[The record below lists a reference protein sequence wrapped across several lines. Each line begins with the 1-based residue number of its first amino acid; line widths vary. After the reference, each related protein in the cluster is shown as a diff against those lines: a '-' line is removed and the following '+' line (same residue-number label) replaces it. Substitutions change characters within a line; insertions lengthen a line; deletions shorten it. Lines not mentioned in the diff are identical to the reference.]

1 MKHNWTYK
9 KLGEVVTI
17 ERGGSPRPIQD
28 YITTA
33 ENGLNWIKIG
43 DAVEGSK
50 YITSTKEKI
59 KPEGLKKTRFVHKG
73 DFILSNSMSFGRPY
87 ILGIDGCIH
96 DGWLVLH
103 DEKEIFDKSY
113 LYYYLSSPSIYAEF
127 KRLAVGGVVNNLN
140 SDIVRKVRVAIPSK
154 EEQQAIVRELDGINH
169 LIDLQEEQL
178 REYDRLAQSLF
189 YSTFGDPTTNP
200 KGWEVKKLGEVAVIR
215 DGSHNPPKGVD
226 EPTEYRML
234 SSQNIFDNLIDYSK
248 GVRYLSKENFELEHK
263 RTNLKA
269 GDVLL
274 TIVGTIGRA
283 CIVTDKDTNIT
294 LQRSVA
300 VLSPKDDILS
310 IYLNR
315 LLFVIGEK
323 LQYESRGVAQKGI
336 YLGQLSKTQIPVP
349 PLALQQ
355 SFAAQ
360 IEAIEKQKALIR
372 CSLDETR
379 TLLAAR
385 MQYYFE

>member
-87 ILGIDGCIH
+87 ILAIDGCIH

-103 DEKEIFDKSY
+103 DENQVFDKSY
-113 LYYYLSSPSIYAEF
+113 LYYYLSSPSIYEEF

-140 SDIVRKVRVAIPSK
+140 SDIVRKVKVAIPSLS
-154 EEQQAIVRELDGINH
+154 EQESIVAELDGINH

-189 YSTFGDPTTNP
+189 YTTFGDPITNP
-200 KGWEVKKLGEVAVIR
+200 KGWEVKSLGEVGRVITGNTPSTR
-215 DGSHNPPKGVD
+215 DANNYASSDVCFFKPSDFDADQLSQLCESEFKISNYAYEQSRKLPKGA
-226 EPTEYRML
+226 
-234 SSQNIFDNLIDYSK
+234 I
-248 GVRYLSKENFELEHK
+248 
-263 RTNLKA
+263 
-269 GDVLL
+269 L
-274 TIVGTIGRA
+274 TTCIGIVGKVGILK
-283 CIVTDKDTNIT
+283 TDATCNQQINAIIPNELT
-294 LQRSVA
+294 
-300 VLSPKDDILS
+300 
-310 IYLNR
+310 
-315 LLFVIGEK
+315 
-323 LQYESRGVAQKGI
+323 ESY
-336 YLGQLSKTQIPVP
+336 YLGYAILLIKNLLSEKANAPVVPLLNKSQFSAVCIPLP
-349 PLALQQ
+349 PLSLQQ

-360 IEAIEKQKALIR
+360 IEAIEQQKALIR
-372 CSLDETR
+372 RSLDETR

>member
-1 MKHNWTYK
+1 MKHNWIYK

-43 DAVEGSK
+43 DAVDGSK

-59 KPEGLKKTRFVHKG
+59 RPEGLKKTRFVHKG

-87 ILGIDGCIH
+87 ILAIDGCIH

-103 DEKEIFDKSY
+103 DENQVFDKSY
-113 LYYYLSSPSIYAEF
+113 LYYYLSSPSIYEEF

-140 SDIVRKVRVAIPSK
+140 SDIVRKVKVAIPSLD
-154 EEQQAIVRELDGINH
+154 EQQAIVRELDAINH
-169 LIDLQEEQL
+169 LIDLQEKQL

-189 YSTFGDPTTNP
+189 YSTFGDPISNP
-200 KGWEVKKLGEVAVIR
+200 KGWEVKNWSDVLEIINGKNQSAVVNPNGKYLLCGSGGEMGRADDYLCEENSVIIGR
-215 DGSHNPPKGVD
+215 KGNINRPLLMREKFWNVDTAFGLHPK
-226 EPTEYRML
+226 
-234 SSQNIFDNLIDYSK
+234 K
-248 GVRYLSKENFELEHK
+248 
-263 RTNLKA
+263 
-269 GDVLL
+269 DVLL
-274 TIVGTIGRA
+274 VDYLYQF
-283 CIVTDKDTNIT
+283 CVSFDFEN
-294 LQRSVA
+294 LNVA
-300 VLSPKDDILS
+300 VTIPSLRKVD
-310 IYLNR
+310 
-315 LLFVIGEK
+315 LLKI
-323 LQYESRGVAQKGI
+323 
-336 YLGQLSKTQIPVP
+336 QIPVP

-355 SFAAQ
+355 TFAAQ
-360 IEAIEKQKALIR
+360 IEAIEQQKALIR
-372 CSLDETR
+372 RSLDEIR

>member
-1 MKHNWTYK
+1 
-9 KLGEVVTI
+9 L
-17 ERGGSPRPIQD
+17 D
-28 YITTA
+28 
-33 ENGLNWIKIG
+33 
-43 DAVEGSK
+43 
-50 YITSTKEKI
+50 
-59 KPEGLKKTRFVHKG
+59 
-73 DFILSNSMSFGRPY
+73 
-87 ILGIDGCIH
+87 
-96 DGWLVLH
+96 
-103 DEKEIFDKSY
+103 
-113 LYYYLSSPSIYAEF
+113 
-127 KRLAVGGVVNNLN
+127 
-140 SDIVRKVRVAIPSK
+140 
-154 EEQQAIVRELDGINH
+154 EQQAIVCELDGINR

-189 YSTFGDPTTNP
+189 YTTFGDPVSNP

-300 VLSPKDDILS
+300 VLSPKDDMLS

-355 SFAAQ
+355 TFAAQ
-360 IEAIEKQKALIR
+360 IEAIEQQKALVR
-372 CSLDETR
+372 RSLDETR